1 MSPGDKCPLCGREL
15 GNELIEQHHL
25 IPKTFKG
32 KELVDLHKVCHRM
45 IHATFSEK
53 ELQKYY
59 HTIERI
65 LTDEKV
71 QRFVEWVKNK
81 PLNFYLSIDET
92 SQRKEKRRRK

>member
-1 MSPGDKCPLCGREL
+1 MSAPEDKCPICGREL
-15 GNELIEQHHL
+15 GELLIEQHHL

-32 KELVDLHKVCHRM
+32 KELISIHKVCHRM

-59 HTIERI
+59 HTTERI

-71 QRFVEWVKNK
+71 QRFVDWVQNK
-81 PLNFYLSIDET
+81 PLDFYISIDDT
-92 SQRKEKRRRK
+92 AQRKAKRRK